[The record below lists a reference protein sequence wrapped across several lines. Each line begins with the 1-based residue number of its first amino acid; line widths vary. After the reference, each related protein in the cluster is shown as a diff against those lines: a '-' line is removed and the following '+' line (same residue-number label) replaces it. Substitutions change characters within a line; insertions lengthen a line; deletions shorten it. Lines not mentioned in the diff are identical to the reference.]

1 MRNTK
6 ITQIDVI
13 KPWKR
18 SNQKHLK
25 KPLVIKDKEGKI
37 VGLDEGQVNLTAE
50 FFKELFSSDETATT
64 INPDEMGP
72 PFDKEEVSK
81 AGAKLKNNK
90 SCGKAGIYEPLANSP
105 PPPSLH
111 PKHTHTHAHT
121 HTHTKNVTLIV
132 LLSVFRKVL
141 TIILTDRTWND
152 MKRAFPKSQAGDQ
165 EERPTTEQVF
175 TLKTTIKKAIST
187 DNCNILLDISKAFDS
202 ISWNKS
208 ECTSCTY
215 WYTT

>member
-1 MRNTK
+1 MKLLQPSILMKWTLLLTK
-6 ITQIDVI
+6 
-13 KPWKR
+13 
-18 SNQKHLK
+18 K
-25 KPLVIKDKEGKI
+25 KCRKQGQNWRTTKAVEKLVYTNYLLTPL
-37 VGLDEGQVNLTAE
+37 
-50 FFKELFSSDETATT
+50 
-64 INPDEMGP
+64 
-72 PFDKEEVSK
+72 
-81 AGAKLKNNK
+81 
-90 SCGKAGIYEPLANSP
+90 
-105 PPPSLH
+105 PPSP
-111 PKHTHTHAHT
+111 PKHTHTCPHT
-121 HTHTKNVTLIV
+121 HTHTKNVKLIV

-141 TIILTDRTWND
+141 TIILTDRTWSG

-175 TLKTTIKKAIST
+175 TLKTTIEKGIST